1 MKFTINTP
9 LAIHELGKRQNQED
23 AIYPVIGNAT
33 ADDRLFLVCDGMGGH
48 ESGEVASNTVCQ
60 AMSKFINEN
69 ANGDTFSDALLKQAI
84 DYAYNALDEANI
96 GHDSVKT
103 MGTTM
108 TLLKLHE
115 GGCTIA
121 HMGDSRIYHIRPAE
135 HYIWHT
141 RDHSLVNDMYEI
153 GEIKLEDMKNYPQKN
168 VITRAMQPGQERR
181 SKAAVKLI
189 TDIKAGDF
197 FFLCSDGML
206 EETEDENLLNIFSDS
221 DTTDEEKREIL
232 VKVTEDNRD
241 NHSAYIIHVTGVTED
256 TKENDTPCT
265 TQEESTEEEP
275 NERFVAPQPVDN
287 TAEVIRQAK
296 QPAEKKV
303 EATATQAQ
311 QPAKHSL
318 ICHIDKKMRYVL
330 FLALVALAVFCISMI
345 IIYFVR
351 LK

>member
-153 GEIKLEDMKNYPQKN
+153 GEIKLEEMKNYPQKN

-206 EETEDENLLNIFSDS
+206 EETEDENLLNIFSDP

-265 TQEESTEEEP
+265 TQEESTEEAFSNMSYRQEDALCIISRSCGIG
-275 NERFVAPQPVDN
+275 RFLHQYDYYILRKTKIN
-287 TAEVIRQAK
+287 NN
-296 QPAEKKV
+296 EKK
-303 EATATQAQ
+303 
-311 QPAKHSL
+311 
-318 ICHIDKKMRYVL
+318 HIFTPCRFYTDARQ
-330 FLALVALAVFCISMI
+330 ISHCSGFGAGRI
-345 IIYFVR
+345 R
-351 LK
+351 HHL

>member
-69 ANGDTFSDALLKQAI
+69 ANGDTFSDTLLKQAI

-108 TLLKLHE
+108 TLLKL
-115 GGCTIA
+115 
-121 HMGDSRIYHIRPAE
+121 
-135 HYIWHT
+135 
-141 RDHSLVNDMYEI
+141 
-153 GEIKLEDMKNYPQKN
+153 
-168 VITRAMQPGQERR
+168 ITRAMQPGQERR

-189 TDIKAGDF
+189 TDVKAGDF

-206 EETEDENLLNIFSDS
+206 EETEDENLLNIFSAP

-287 TAEVIRQAK
+287 TAEVIRPAK

>member
-69 ANGDTFSDALLKQAI
+69 ANGDTFSDTLLKQAI

-206 EETEDENLLNIFSDS
+206 EETEDENLLNIFSDP
-221 DTTDEEKREIL
+221 DTTD
-232 VKVTEDNRD
+232 
-241 NHSAYIIHVTGVTED
+241 
-256 TKENDTPCT
+256 
-265 TQEESTEEEP
+265 
-275 NERFVAPQPVDN
+275 
-287 TAEVIRQAK
+287 
-296 QPAEKKV
+296 
-303 EATATQAQ
+303 
-311 QPAKHSL
+311 
-318 ICHIDKKMRYVL
+318 
-330 FLALVALAVFCISMI
+330 
-345 IIYFVR
+345 
-351 LK
+351 